1 MSCPDSAPMKLGI
14 QNLVDPISIDEPCCK
29 TGVGK
34 GPSSWFSFQK
44 GDFGL

>member
-14 QNLVDPISIDEPCCK
+14 QYLVDPISVDGSCGRKGI
-29 TGVGK
+29 GK
-34 GPSSWFSFQK
+34 DPSSWFSFQK